1 MSTLHTAYGVGV
13 EEPVG
18 DRVLVTGSRNVRR
31 LWMGSVVSSLG
42 DWFNTIALC
51 VLIMSGHAASA
62 GNGVLST
69 VMLQKRTTDRLRG
82 RVFSE
87 GLLVGAPRGEYRIPF
102 GFHGRRAE
110 DGWPGGG
117 SKMRGQNQASQ
128 QKRADLQAE
137 GPPAMGGAR
146 DVGAQP
152 GRGYMLPPSRCGME
166 SARRYWRVPPFFVVT
181 PSTWPSPLVMMREP
195 GTPLSR

>member
-87 GLLVGAPRGEYRIPF
+87 GLLVGAPRG
-102 GFHGRRAE
+102 
-110 DGWPGGG
+110 G
-117 SKMRGQNQASQ
+117 SS
-128 QKRADLQAE
+128 
-137 GPPAMGGAR
+137 
-146 DVGAQP
+146 
-152 GRGYMLPPSRCGME
+152 
-166 SARRYWRVPPFFVVT
+166 W
-181 PSTWPSPLVMMREP
+181 
-195 GTPLSR
+195 